1 MLRYIKSILKNPLT
15 LWLKWLLSKFFYE
28 FKYSKQQLSVGYL
41 VRFSNCRF
49 GRFNTLYE
57 TASLSNVTLGD
68 FTFIGVASKIANAQI
83 GKFSSIGSEVLIG
96 LGKHPSR
103 DFASTHPAF
112 YSIQKQAQETFVD
125 SSSFEEFA
133 ECKIGND
140 VWIGSRAIVLDGLTI
155 GDGAIVAA
163 GAVVTKDVPA
173 YAVVGG
179 TPAKVL
185 RYRFETSEI
194 EYLEQMKWWDKD
206 LEWLREHAKNFQH
219 IDHFIDANP
228 LV

>member
-1 MLRYIKSILKNPLT
+1 MSYIQSVLKNPFT
-15 LWLKWLLSKFFYE
+15 IWLKWLLSKFFYE
-28 FKYSKQQLSVGYL
+28 FKYSKQNLSVGYF
-41 VRFSNCRF
+41 VRFSNCSF
-49 GRFNTLYE
+49 GCNNTLYE
-57 TASLSNVTLGD
+57 AASLSNVKLGD

-103 DFASTHPAF
+103 DFVSTHPIF
-112 YSIQKQAQETFVD
+112 YSTHKQAQETFV
-125 SSSFEEFA
+125 SSSGFEEFA

-140 VWIGSRAIVLDGLTI
+140 VWIGSRAVVLDGVTI

-179 TPAKVL
+179 VPAKVL
-185 RYRFETSEI
+185 RYRFEATEVEFLNQI
-194 EYLEQMKWWDKD
+194 KWWDKD
-206 LEWLREHAKNFQH
+206 LDWLRKHADQFQH
-219 IDHFIDANP
+219 IHHFMNENQ